1 MPMSRDVKGDFIEKV
16 RTWSENAAQET
27 TVDWQDQLRVLS
39 EVGDLITPDL
49 SLEELIAVIYSSV
62 NQLMDAYQFSVGIFN
77 EDEMTITF
85 KGIIEDGK
93 RLPDLVVDASTPNRF
108 APLCVLQDV
117 EIFINDM
124 ETEYKKYVKE
134 VPMAYVGVSPQAAL
148 YIPLKMKDKVTA
160 LITVRT
166 IHKNV
171 YQPHHVYIL
180 KTVGHFVTRYIAL
193 ANETGKP
200 YVKTE
205 AAQKKWKWNSA
216 DKLTLT
222 SKKLLSSLT
231 PREKDVLFFMISGL
245 SNKQIAEKLFVS
257 AATVKT
263 HTLNI
268 YNKMNV
274 SNRTSAIM
282 KAIELN
288 WFN

>member
-1 MPMSRDVKGDFIEKV
+1 MPEPQILKNDFVEKF
-16 RTWSENAAQET
+16 RRWSDNAAKNEV
-27 TVDWQDQLRVLS
+27 VDWQQQLRVLS
-39 EVGDLITPDL
+39 EVGELITPEH

-85 KGIIEDGK
+85 KGIIENGQ
-93 RLPDLVVDASTPNRF
+93 RLPDLVVDAAIPNRL
-108 APLCVLQDV
+108 APLCILQDV
-117 EIFINDM
+117 DIFINDM
-124 ETEYKKYVKE
+124 ETDYKKYVKQI
-134 VPMAYVGVSPQAAL
+134 PDAYVGVSPKAAL

-180 KTVGHFVTRYIAL
+180 KTVGHFVTRYLAL
-193 ANETGKP
+193 ASELAKP
-200 YVKTE
+200 YVQ
-205 AAQKKWKWNSA
+205 AGSSQKKWKWSPPE
-216 DKLTLT
+216 KLSLA
-222 SKKLLSSLT
+222 SRKLLSQLT
-231 PREKDVLFFMISGL
+231 IREKDVLFYMISGL
-245 SNKQIAEKLFVS
+245 SNKSIADQLFVS
-257 AATVKT
+257 PGTIKT

-268 YNKMNV
+268 YNKMDV

-288 WFN
+288 WFS

>member
-1 MPMSRDVKGDFIEKV
+1 MPQQQTLKHDFVEKV
-16 RTWSENAAQET
+16 KIWSDNAAT
-27 TVDWQDQLRVLS
+27 NNVVDWQDQLKVLS
-39 EVGDLITPDL
+39 QVGDLITPEL
-49 SLEELIAVIYSSV
+49 SLEELISVVYSSV
-62 NQLMDAYQFSVGIFN
+62 NQLMDAYQFSVGIFD

-85 KGIIEDGK
+85 KGIIENGE
-93 RLPDLVVDASTPNRF
+93 RIPDLVVDASTPNRL
-108 APLCVLQDV
+108 APLCVLHDV
-117 EIFINDM
+117 DIFINDM
-124 ETEYKKYVKE
+124 EKEYKKYVKE
-134 VPMAYVGVSPQAAL
+134 IPKAYVGVSPQAAL

-193 ANETGKP
+193 ANEIAKP

-205 AAQKKWKWNSA
+205 AAQKKWKWNA
-216 DKLTLT
+216 AENLTPS
-222 SKKLLSSLT
+222 SKKLLSALT
-231 PREKDVLFFMISGL
+231 TREKDVLFLMMSGL
-245 SNKQIAEKLFVS
+245 SNKSIAEKLFVS
-257 AATVKT
+257 AGTVKT

-268 YNKMNV
+268 YNKMDV